1 MQCNQDYTLNI
12 EHWELYLTRQSKLQ
26 SKCMM
31 QSNEEIP
38 DNFGR
43 RAKFYNLSNI
53 NNKELLK
60 YTYDQNVYGLIIYF
74 S

>member
-1 MQCNQDYTLNI
+1 
-12 EHWELYLTRQSKLQ
+12 
-26 SKCMM
+26 M

-74 S
+74 SWRQYNTPTSP